1 MAITVA
7 HLADPRAVG
16 MAALQA
22 AQAEAAKDNRVYSNQ
37 NAIQSADFAAQQAA
51 RNQQMAQ
58 QAYQFDANRQDNYFN
73 NMVDAY
79 GQAQER
85 QNRMRIAQ
93 MENEAQ
99 QQDALQKQQNW
110 QAVQDLNAQKF
121 QYQKNQDLAKAQA
134 AQQQFG
140 LDSRKQDEQDGRYL
154 EAVQN
159 GIKQRLAAGIKA
171 KDQLDPTGLPILTG
185 WMNEYNGLVD
195 SYSKGE
201 IKPGVFAQ
209 KLQAHSAKF
218 DGLGLDMYYKPRP
231 SPQQQFEQSIV
242 TDPATGRRGYLK
254 PNAHGNEFV
263 PFDEEKGKAP
273 SFQPKDFAIAQ
284 EQVVQEMASQHM
296 RDNPHLYVD
305 DKGNRIGGMKEA
317 IERVGTPDPAVVANK
332 MIRNW
337 QVMRDAE
344 EKVQQQIQAQEHA
357 KKIAQEQMRGNPQ
370 PIQGAGRWMLPNPVG
385 GQAGQMMQM
394 GGGVIGGGSSGPTRG
409 DVAVEKAKSMFPD
422 KASRQKEGAYEKA
435 IESGLISPEL
445 DRRGFAVFPTET
457 FLQHVNGHAM
467 SSAGNAPANAT
478 QPQGQSPVQT
488 PAGMKIYHYTSP
500 SGHVFDA
507 IIQPNGTAVI
517 GKVSEDGRVDVA
529 TTLPA
534 QALAGN
540 LRDSGRVWHDKS
552 QPLPKPK
559 TQADAVKGQTYRIFV
574 DGAPM
579 IVVWDGSHF
588 IPAGK

>member
-344 EKVQQQIQAQEHA
+344 EKVQQQIQE
-357 KKIAQEQMRGNPQ
+357 I
-370 PIQGAGRWMLPNPVG
+370 GR
-385 GQAGQMMQM
+385 A
-394 GGGVIGGGSSGPTRG
+394 
-409 DVAVEKAKSMFPD
+409 
-422 KASRQKEGAYEKA
+422 
-435 IESGLISPEL
+435 
-445 DRRGFAVFPTET
+445 
-457 FLQHVNGHAM
+457 HV
-467 SSAGNAPANAT
+467 
-478 QPQGQSPVQT
+478 
-488 PAGMKIYHYTSP
+488 
-500 SGHVFDA
+500 
-507 IIQPNGTAVI
+507 
-517 GKVSEDGRVDVA
+517 
-529 TTLPA
+529 
-534 QALAGN
+534 
-540 LRDSGRVWHDKS
+540 
-552 QPLPKPK
+552 
-559 TQADAVKGQTYRIFV
+559 
-574 DGAPM
+574 
-579 IVVWDGSHF
+579 
-588 IPAGK
+588 